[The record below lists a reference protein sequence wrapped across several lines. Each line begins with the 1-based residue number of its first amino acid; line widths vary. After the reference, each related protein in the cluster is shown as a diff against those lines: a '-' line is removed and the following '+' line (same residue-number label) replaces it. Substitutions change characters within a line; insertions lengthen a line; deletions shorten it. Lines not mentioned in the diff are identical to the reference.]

1 MAKANISSAC
11 AQLFQSAKDD
21 HILNTYSTK
30 SLRER
35 YFVLTLIQTQTLT
48 EICTHILTHTHTHAI
63 SNHTQILV
71 IKTHLLSQTTTITT
85 TAYFI
90 YNFHFFSEL
99 CVYVG
104 FKGFCSCCYCCW
116 WWCCR
121 RQIVH
126 RR

>member
-48 EICTHILTHTHTHAI
+48 EIRTHIFTH
-63 SNHTQILV
+63 SHTQFQI
-71 IKTHLLSQTTTITT
+71 THKYWL
-85 TAYFI
+85 
-90 YNFHFFSEL
+90 
-99 CVYVG
+99 
-104 FKGFCSCCYCCW
+104 
-116 WWCCR
+116 
-121 RQIVH
+121 
-126 RR
+126 